1 MSPNIIDEYLNEIE
15 IQEIE
20 RLYIEEG
27 LRDISFSKMKSA
39 VEKNTDKLYS
49 VAKDVGIDIKK
60 ITQQD
65 FLAIGKIMRSGFEN
79 GQNIRNTSINIFKY
93 IIGILKRVWTPASV
107 GEKITSGVIFFAIG
121 VTLLL
126 VIHGFLTRVTFGLLL
141 KFKTGPK
148 AAITFILRNILSP
161 ITEEFFKRF
170 MIKKLGKKGG
180 IISGAAFGVFE
191 WFTRLKSLLTKGKF
205 EVIKDLVSRIIFH
218 TYTAVVQAGGMKID
232 ELRGDDKRT
241 FEYASFIFAVVVH
254 SLMNITYLVKTN
266 LGGVGNLVALWKG
279 DASFVADTG

>member
-1 MSPNIIDEYLNEIE
+1 MPLSIIDEYLNELE

-27 LRDISFSKMKSA
+27 LRDISFSKMKSD

-49 VAKDVGIDIKK
+49 IAKDVGIDIKK

-65 FLAIGKIMRSGFEN
+65 FLAVGKIIRSEFEN
-79 GQNIRNTSINIFKY
+79 EQNIRKTSINIFKY
-93 IIGILKRVWTPASV
+93 IIEILKRVWTPATV
-107 GEKITSGVIFFAIG
+107 GEKITSGVLFFVLG
-121 VTLLL
+121 VTLLV

-148 AAITFILRNILSP
+148 AVITFILKNILSP

-170 MIKKLGKKGG
+170 MIKKVGKKGG
-180 IISGAAFGVFE
+180 IISAAAFGVVE
-191 WFTRLKSLLTKGKF
+191 WFFRLKKLLTQGKF

-218 TYTAVVQAGGMKID
+218 TYTAVAQAGGMKLD
-232 ELRGDDKRT
+232 ELIGDDKRT
-241 FEYASFIFAVVVH
+241 FEYAAFIFAVVVH